1 MGRVTGS
8 RRTGSHTS
16 TPRGAGRCGGL
27 GVDAGHAGPGLES
40 ASWDMMVLFSAPLK
54 CLCSSHVHPCLLLEA
69 LRVFI
74 GKLGDVAETRS
85 ELVELARW
93 PVSLW

>member
-1 MGRVTGS
+1 MMLATLALDWS
-8 RRTGSHTS
+8 Q
-16 TPRGAGRCGGL
+16 RGPVL
-27 GVDAGHAGPGLES
+27 
-40 ASWDMMVLFSAPLK
+40 MVLFSAPLK

-85 ELVELARW
+85 EPVELARW
-93 PVSLW
+93 PISLW